1 MKMIRLTL
9 ELYGLTV
16 FQKIVGHVSL
26 SWSKMASKFFKIEN
40 YHICVEVTR
49 KGIIHGA
56 EVGLEITLN
65 DLNCFLWRCKSY
77 NIDER

>member
-1 MKMIRLTL
+1 MEDFMLRSKEAPFASPLTTL
-9 ELYGLTV
+9 
-16 FQKIVGHVSL
+16 
-26 SWSKMASKFFKIEN
+26 IEN
-40 YHICVEVTR
+40 ICVEVTR